1 MKNLNAIFKRDGF
14 FVSKNIF
21 SAKEIEFFN
30 KKVDNFINKK
40 IKNSK
45 KNTHFIK
52 KNILSSAHNI
62 SNFDLVRLLQ
72 KNNKIQKISK
82 AILGNKIKKFG
93 AELFAKPPKVGR
105 AIPVHQDN
113 FYWCTEKGSGI
124 TIWIALNDSSKKN
137 GGIFYYKGSQQLG
150 LLEHEISYVPGT
162 SQKIKYPNSMKIFK
176 KVYPKLKAGD
186 CLIHSSLV
194 VHGSE
199 RNLSHKPRRGFTLR
213 FIAQNDKFDVF
224 KMRNYK
230 KSLKKSIRGK

>member
-21 SAKEIEFFN
+21 SAKEIEFLN

-62 SNFDLVRLLQ
+62 SDFDLVRLLQ
-72 KNNKIQKISK
+72 KNNKIKKISK

-93 AELFAKPPKVGR
+93 AELFAKPPRVGK

-113 FYWCTEKGSGI
+113 FYWCTKKDI
-124 TIWIALNDSSKKN
+124 RVNLIKKLNLN
-137 GGIFYYKGSQQLG
+137 FQ
-150 LLEHEISYVPGT
+150 
-162 SQKIKYPNSMKIFK
+162 
-176 KVYPKLKAGD
+176 
-186 CLIHSSLV
+186 
-194 VHGSE
+194 
-199 RNLSHKPRRGFTLR
+199 
-213 FIAQNDKFDVF
+213 
-224 KMRNYK
+224 
-230 KSLKKSIRGK
+230 

>member
-72 KNNKIQKISK
+72 KIIKS
-82 AILGNKIKKFG
+82 KKFLK
-93 AELFAKPPKVGR
+93 LF
-105 AIPVHQDN
+105 
-113 FYWCTEKGSGI
+113 
-124 TIWIALNDSSKKN
+124 
-137 GGIFYYKGSQQLG
+137 
-150 LLEHEISYVPGT
+150 
-162 SQKIKYPNSMKIFK
+162 
-176 KVYPKLKAGD
+176 
-186 CLIHSSLV
+186 
-194 VHGSE
+194 
-199 RNLSHKPRRGFTLR
+199 
-213 FIAQNDKFDVF
+213 
-224 KMRNYK
+224 
-230 KSLKKSIRGK
+230 